1 LNIIYQIKP
10 TTSLLLFPIKIYPIS
25 IVAFIT
31 IFVFNCT
38 KGVGQI
44 DSIVN
49 YKLIVS
55 DTLIKRDSLKPL
67 FRVTESIIKTDTAVN
82 PSREEEQKISNND
95 TTQTQKGKKDY
106 FEDET
111 FLFGL
116 SNYFFP
122 IFRGPGFL
130 YSTNDKWFSPG
141 LNLVHCFTTDI
152 KLQERVVFCSSLQLM
167 FSGIAYKKTDLVE
180 YGNGRSYDYPNSA
193 RYNGN
198 MSNPM
203 KFVTFNISA
212 GAKVFQKNSKWPE
225 GRYSKLEFVLF
236 LEEVKYKSTKFVNYA
251 EQPVAVGSGDYFY
264 KNFAIAY
271 TLGKQEVLFKKFI
284 LDYGIR
290 VGFTPMVIPN
300 YFYNSLLV
308 SNMEM
313 RLRVDSNYRLFREQ
327 LLNVHLGLSFL
338 SF

>member
-1 LNIIYQIKP
+1 LLLKRNNIALHFLSLHLTCFSLFNQTCLSQIDNATPIYIAP
-10 TTSLLLFPIKIYPIS
+10 IDSLLQNKEAKDTIIKSQRITKKDTSKKSYQLPIEVIFKKDSLRDKIKIS
-25 IVAFIT
+25 
-31 IFVFNCT
+31 
-38 KGVGQI
+38 G
-44 DSIVN
+44 S
-49 YKLIVS
+49 
-55 DTLIKRDSLKPL
+55 
-67 FRVTESIIKTDTAVN
+67 
-82 PSREEEQKISNND
+82 
-95 TTQTQKGKKDY
+95 DY
-106 FEDET
+106 FKDKEV
-111 FLFGL
+111 LIGC
-116 SNYFFP
+116 SNYFMP
-122 IFRGPGFL
+122 TFRGPGFL

-141 LNLVHCFTTDI
+141 LNFVHCFTTDLR
-152 KLQERVVFCSSLQLM
+152 LQKRISFCSSLQLM
-167 FSGIAYKKTDLVE
+167 FSGIAYKKTNLVE

-327 LLNVHLGLSFL
+327 LLNVHLGLGFL